1 MTWQEYIHYF
11 EQILSHAAPQP
22 PYNEEAYLHYTKM
35 NWSRSN
41 RWLKNNPLT
50 NETIRAIKKISQR
63 QHWVL
68 ITEPW
73 CGDAAHIVPVVYQM
87 AVLNPN
93 IDLEIQLR
101 DNGSEIDQY
110 LTNGTKSI
118 PILIV
123 RNADGKDLFRWV
135 PRPTEANI
143 VFDELKEKKTD
154 FETIKL
160 ALQNFYNKDKAKS
173 TQQEIVAL
181 LNT

>member
-1 MTWQEYIHYF
+1 MTWQEYVQYF
-11 EQILSHAAPQP
+11 EQILSGTTPKP
-22 PYNEEAYLHYTKM
+22 PYNEEEYFHYTKM

-41 RWLKNNPLT
+41 RWLKNSPLT
-50 NETIRAIKKISQR
+50 AETIQAIKKINER

-73 CGDAAHIVPVVYQM
+73 CGDAAHIVPVIYQM

-101 DNGSEIDQY
+101 DSGSEIDKY
-110 LTNGTKSI
+110 LTKGSKSI

-123 RNADGKDLFRWV
+123 RNTEGKDLFVWG
-135 PRPTEANI
+135 PRPVGANI
-143 VFDELKEKKTD
+143 VFDELKKNEAD

-160 ALQNFYNKDKAKS
+160 ALQNFYNKDKAKE

-181 LNT
+181 LNS